1 MALLLAALMISDS
14 SIRRRVTDSSYV
26 PLNMRKSYA
35 TEHRTSLSIVGH
47 KLCLKDA
54 GKSVQRRTT
63 GVRRL
68 SGQSFSAFT
77 YILDRNGV
85 KWVPR

>member
-35 TEHRTSLSIVGH
+35 TEHRTPYLS
-47 KLCLKDA
+47 
-54 GKSVQRRTT
+54 
-63 GVRRL
+63 
-68 SGQSFSAFT
+68 
-77 YILDRNGV
+77 
-85 KWVPR
+85 